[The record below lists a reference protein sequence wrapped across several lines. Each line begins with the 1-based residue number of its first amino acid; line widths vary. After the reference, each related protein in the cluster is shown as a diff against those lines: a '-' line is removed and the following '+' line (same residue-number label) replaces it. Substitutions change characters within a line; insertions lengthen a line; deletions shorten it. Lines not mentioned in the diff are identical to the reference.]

1 MAVASFLLHLILRA
15 SGLGISLTAPS
26 FTVNHAAHSR
36 IRTIWRFANL
46 YIFSSTG
53 TPNSQ
58 FSLYHSS
65 MRLLHTTTGHF
76 VEVPDFT
83 EAKYAILSH
92 TWESSGEQTYQEL
105 KEIQK
110 SYGPDGQPLAPAK
123 PPSELSPLG
132 DPISIVNPADTSSPP
147 APQQPSTPSV
157 LVHSLDAATSSSHI
171 LSASQDEPDS
181 PAREQVPAIWRDPRL
196 SEKLSESINSMY
208 IWYGDSDVCYA
219 FLADVPPEDDIR
231 ANGSRFQTS
240 RWFTR
245 GWTLQE
251 LIAPRKLL
259 FLSEDWREIGSKSY
273 LSPLLHGFT
282 GIDVDILLH

>member
-1 MAVASFLLHLILRA
+1 MAVASFLLHLILGA

-110 SYGPDGQPLAPAK
+110 SYGPDGQPRAIP
-123 PPSELSPLG
+123 SPLSIL
-132 DPISIVNPADTSSPP
+132 PIHPRLLPHNN
-147 APQQPSTPSV
+147 
-157 LVHSLDAATSSSHI
+157 LRR
-171 LSASQDEPDS
+171 QDEPDS

-208 IWYGDSDVCYA
+208 IWHGDSDVCYA